1 MIVWRCEL
9 ETRGE
14 AGCSVAWYV
23 RLRKLH
29 LPRLC
34 QTASLSL
41 SHSLGLIAPHST
53 NTGTLSHALSRS
65 LVSYGAG
72 APSPGAGAFF
82 FCGALLLSSLI
93 NEHHDSPPSSC
104 LFFIS

>member
-1 MIVWRCEL
+1 MWRCEL
-9 ETRGE
+9 ETRGVSRVL
-14 AGCSVAWYV
+14 GSLV
-23 RLRKLH
+23 RELRKLH